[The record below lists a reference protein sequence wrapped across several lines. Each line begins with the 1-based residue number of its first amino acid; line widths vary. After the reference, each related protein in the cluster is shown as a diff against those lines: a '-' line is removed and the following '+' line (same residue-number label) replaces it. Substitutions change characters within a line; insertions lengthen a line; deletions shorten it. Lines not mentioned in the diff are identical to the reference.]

1 MHMKGIITNDWTL
14 LGSYNFS
21 IAARYKNW
29 EQLLC
34 ARSNQVDRLW
44 FDALWGNL
52 VGRDIDYGAMI
63 QPCFEKKEATAS
75 WPEQFKIICY
85 IVRNK
90 FQINVPRYN

>member
-44 FDALWGNL
+44 FDALWEILQWGETL
-52 VGRDIDYGAMI
+52 IM
-63 QPCFEKKEATAS
+63 EL
-75 WPEQFKIICY
+75 
-85 IVRNK
+85 
-90 FQINVPRYN
+90 